1 MNNENVKSLINVFP
15 NLIPFTLNKIY
26 LVNNSIKDENLSLM
40 IDTLSIMKSDNDQ
53 PNGLT
58 TLAIILNN
66 IAK

>member
-1 MNNENVKSLINVFP
+1 MNNENTKALINVFP

-40 IDTLSIMKSDNDQ
+40 IDTLSLLKSGNDKQ
-53 PNGLT
+53 NGLS

-66 IAK
+66 LAK